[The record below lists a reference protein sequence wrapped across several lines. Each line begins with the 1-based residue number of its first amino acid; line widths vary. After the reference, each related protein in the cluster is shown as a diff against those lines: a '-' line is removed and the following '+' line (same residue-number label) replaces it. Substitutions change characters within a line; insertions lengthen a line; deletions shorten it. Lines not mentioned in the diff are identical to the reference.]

1 MWALTALPP
10 GAEDLALR
18 ALSCLLHGS
27 LMESIYTKATA
38 AVKAILKGDSTLAEA
53 ALRHNA
59 WWQKVG
65 VLFRI
70 AIFPSPH
77 LAIHIASGALPCCH
91 ESMSD
96 CKLS

>member
-27 LMESIYTKATA
+27 LMESVYTKAIA
-38 AVKAILKGDSTLAEA
+38 AMKAFLEGNSTLAEA
-53 ALRHNA
+53 ALRQGA

-70 AIFPSPH
+70 ANVPFISPCHAHSFRCFAMFP
-77 LAIHIASGALPCCH
+77 
-91 ESMSD
+91 
-96 CKLS
+96 